1 MPHLL
6 VIGVGLIGGS
16 FGLAMR
22 SEGCF
27 SHIEG
32 FDSDPLV
39 ARRAQQRGA
48 IDTVAKNAEA
58 SMAAADAVLLAVPTP
73 ALAGLVRRVGA
84 VIGNRQ
90 VTVFDVGS
98 VKGSVVDSLR
108 GDGGVPPW
116 FVPSHPMA
124 GSERR
129 GPEAADAN
137 LFRDRP
143 VIVTPQPETDRA
155 AVDRVIGWWR
165 AAGANVVETSAPI
178 HDEMVALTS
187 HLPHLA
193 AYAFMNWVA
202 APHSAAPRNFVGPGL
217 IDFTRIAAS
226 DPHMWR
232 QILAANRDS
241 VLAQYDGWAARLD
254 TLIEHLRNGRFDEL
268 EALLA
273 AAQAARA
280 ALADRSHD

>member
-1 MPHLL
+1 MPRLL

-16 FGLAMR
+16 FALAMR

-32 FDSDPLV
+32 FDSDRLV
-39 ARRAQQRGA
+39 AGRAQQLGA
-48 IDTVAKNAEA
+48 IDTIANDLEA
-58 SMAAADAVLLAVPTP
+58 GMAAADAVLLAVPTP
-73 ALAGLVRRVGA
+73 ALAGLVRRIGA
-84 VIGNRQ
+84 VIGSRQ

-98 VKGSVVDSLR
+98 VKGSVVDALR

-124 GSERR
+124 GSERH
-129 GPEAADAN
+129 GPEAADAS

-143 VIVTPQPETDRA
+143 VIVTPQPESDRA
-155 AVDRVIGWWR
+155 AVDRVTGWWR

-178 HDEMVALTS
+178 HDELVALTS

-202 APHSAAPRNFVGPGL
+202 APHSAAPRDFAGPGL
-217 IDFTRIAAS
+217 MDFTRIAAS

-232 QILAANRDS
+232 EILAANRDS
-241 VLAQYDGWAARLD
+241 VLAQYDGWTARLD